1 VTGLA
6 YVSAL
11 FLAGVF
17 ALAGA
22 AKLRD
27 RRGTTP
33 SFRALG
39 LPPGLAKAVPAAE
52 LLLAV
57 GLVVLPGWSA
67 AAALAVLAAFTT
79 VLARAVR
86 DGVAVPCNCF
96 GSTSA
101 APVSAVEIVR
111 NLLLAVVAGVALTA
125 DGPRRPSIA
134 AVVLVAVVVVLGRLT
149 LAALRRN

>member
-6 YVSAL
+6 YVAAL
-11 FLAGVF
+11 LLAGVF
-17 ALAGA
+17 AFAGA

-27 RRGTTP
+27 RRGTTQ

-39 LPPGLAKAVPAAE
+39 LPPGLAKAVPAVE

-67 AAALAVLAAFTT
+67 AVALAVLAAFTT

-86 DGVAVPCNCF
+86 DGVAAPCNCF
-96 GSTSA
+96 GSTGSS
-101 APVSAVEIVR
+101 PVSVVEIVR
-111 NLLLAVVAGVALTA
+111 NLLLAVVAGVALTTT
-125 DGPRRPSIA
+125 GPRQPSIA
-134 AVVLVAVVVVLGRLT
+134 AVGLVA
-149 LAALRRN
+149 LAAVLARFALGALRGD